1 MFRDGA
7 GGPLGVEIRTTR
19 GQELQSKLTTSTA
32 DYWQRIGVATAMV
45 FVPPEQA
52 DGREYRA
59 TMPGFDMKTQPADD
73 GFLSR
78 VYSNKTPLP
87 ENNFVGNNYSRYVN
101 AEWDA
106 IIDRYFAT
114 IPRRQRTAVVAE
126 AVRHQTENLNL
137 MGLFWDGSVTLI
149 SNRLANVAGSSAT
162 WNANLWN
169 LAE

>member
-1 MFRDGA
+1 
-7 GGPLGVEIRTTR
+7 
-19 GQELQSKLTTSTA
+19 
-32 DYWQRIGVATAMV
+32 
-45 FVPPEQA
+45 
-52 DGREYRA
+52 
-59 TMPGFDMKTQPADD
+59 
-73 GFLSR
+73 
-78 VYSNKTPLP
+78 
-87 ENNFVGNNYSRYVN
+87 VGNNDSRYVN